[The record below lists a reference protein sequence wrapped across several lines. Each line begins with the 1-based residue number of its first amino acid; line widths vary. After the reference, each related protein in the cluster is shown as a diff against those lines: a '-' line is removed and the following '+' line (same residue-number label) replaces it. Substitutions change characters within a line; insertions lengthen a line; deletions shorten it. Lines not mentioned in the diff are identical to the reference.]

1 VSNALDPN
9 LAEMIANYLKVAFR
23 HLLKNKLYVLINTL
37 GMGIAIACAMTVYLL
52 VAYNIEFD
60 DTVDKARVKH
70 VVKVLHHRKDN
81 SGDAFKELVTPIS
94 LGPAAVHDIA
104 GITRFTRYCS
114 DGGYLSHGEKGFH
127 ETIFFADS
135 SFLKMFTPALTQGSY
150 QSFDDKNSIF
160 ISEKFA
166 LKYFGTADPLG
177 KEMIVSFNNKKL
189 NVFVGGVLKDAPY
202 NSTFTEDI
210 LMRIE
215 NYLDQYNLKD
225 NDWAS
230 AHTASVLFELTDI
243 AQAGAIGDQL
253 KKYAALRNAAVPEA
267 GSVRYEL
274 VPFGQQISPND
285 VRRSDLH
292 LRIPF
297 IALTIFLTL
306 GGIILLI
313 ACFNLTNTTLA
324 LSMKRLK
331 EIGIRKVAGSNGL
344 QIGLQFFSEIMLTVT
359 LSAAT
364 GFFLSLY
371 IIPEF
376 ASMWELPY
384 GLRELN
390 SMNMVIALAI
400 LLFAS
405 AVLAGLYPAVFGSRQ
420 SPLRLFRGGKNP
432 GGTNLF
438 TRSLLVMQFALC
450 TVVLIAGT
458 VFTRNANY
466 QDKISFGYDK
476 DMLITALIQGPH
488 EAEALREAIQGHHS
502 ILGTSPSVHHFA
514 FINAPER
521 PAMLEGEKFNATVY
535 EVGRDYFSTVGLK
548 LISGRLFHDTDTID
562 RRSVVVDENFIRQNH
577 LGNPLETKVNVEG
590 ETLVIVGVVSSHL
603 TDLESH
609 NTENYLYRLAK
620 PSQYQILV
628 VRAEAATLPETQQ
641 YIDRQWKKIYPDKPL
656 RTDLQ
661 TEIVYQEAN
670 IYNRNLSKIF
680 FFMTVLG
687 CLLSVSG
694 LYAMANLNMT
704 RRTKEIGVRKVLGAS
719 VASIL
724 KLVNREFAVILA
736 IAVLFGGYGGHR
748 LTDGL
753 LASLFAQHIDVDIF
767 TIVTSGVFVFLMGIF
782 STSLTIWKGAHA
794 NPVHALRST

>member
-1 VSNALDPN
+1 MIVS
-9 LAEMIANYLKVAFR
+9 YLKVAFR
-23 HLLKNKLYVLINTL
+23 HLQKNKLYVLINTL

-52 VAYNIEFD
+52 IAYNIEFD
-60 DTVDKARVKH
+60 NTVDKTRVKH
-70 VVKVLHHRKDN
+70 VVKVLHHRKDHR
-81 SGDAFKELVTPIS
+81 GDAFKELVTPIP

-114 DGGYLSHGEKGFH
+114 DGGYLSRGDKGFH

-135 SFLKMFTPALTQGSY
+135 SFLNMFAPELAQGSY
-150 QSFDDKNSIF
+150 KSFDDKNSIF
-160 ISEKFA
+160 ISERFA
-166 LKYFGTADPLG
+166 LKYFGTEDPLG
-177 KEMIVSFNNKKL
+177 KDMVVSFNNKRL
-189 NVFVGGVLKDAPY
+189 NAVVGGVLKDAPF
-202 NSTFTEDI
+202 NSTFTENV

-215 NYLDQYNLKD
+215 HYLALYNLKD

-230 AHTASVLFELTDI
+230 AHTASVLFELTDV
-243 AQAGAIGDQL
+243 AHAAVIGDQL
-253 KKYAALRNAAVPEA
+253 KKYAATRNAAVPEA

-274 VPFGQQISPND
+274 IPFRQPVSPND
-285 VRRSDLH
+285 VRASDLH
-292 LRIPF
+292 LRIPS
-297 IALTIFLTL
+297 IALMIFSTL

-324 LSMKRLK
+324 LSVKRLK
-331 EIGIRKVAGSNGL
+331 EIGIRKVAGSNGF
-344 QIGLQFFSEIMLTVT
+344 QIGFQFFCEIMLTVT
-359 LSAAT
+359 LSAGT

-376 ASMWELPY
+376 AAMWELPY

-390 SMNMVIALAI
+390 SMNMVIALTI

-405 AVLAGLYPAVFGSRQ
+405 AVVAGLYPAVFGGRQ
-420 SPLRLFRGGKNP
+420 SPLLLFKGGKNP

-450 TVVLIAGT
+450 TVVLIAGII
-458 VFTRNANY
+458 FTRNAVY
-466 QDKISFGYDK
+466 QDNLRFGYDR

-488 EAEALREAIQGHHS
+488 EAEALREAIQEHS
-502 ILGTSPSVHHFA
+502 RITGISPSVHHFA

-521 PAMLEGEKFNATVY
+521 PASIGGEKFNATVY
-535 EVGRDYFSTVGLK
+535 DVGHDYFSTVGLQ
-548 LISGRLFHDTDTID
+548 LISGRLFPENDTVDN
-562 RRSVVVDENFIRQNH
+562 RSVVVDENFVSQNH
-577 LGNPLETKVNVEG
+577 LDQPLGAKVDVEG
-590 ETLVIVGVVSSHL
+590 EMFTIAGVVSNHL

-609 NTENYLYRLAK
+609 NHESYLYRLAK

-628 VRAEAATLPETQQ
+628 VRAEAATLPETRQ

-656 RTDLQ
+656 QTDLQ
-661 TEIVYQEAN
+661 SEIVYQEAN

-724 KLVNREFAVILA
+724 KLVNREFAVILLVA
-736 IAVLFGGYGGHR
+736 ALLGGYGGYQ
-748 LTDGL
+748 LTNEL
-753 LASLFAQHIDVDIF
+753 LASLFAQHIDVDI
-767 TIVTSGVFVFLMGIF
+767 VTTVICGAFVFMIGII
-782 STSLTIWKGAHA
+782 STSLTIWTGANA
-794 NPVHALRST
+794 NPVNALRST